1 VVLHVTNSPK
11 EERLCL
17 KWLLCLVATIT
28 STQAVFTHG
37 RNSLDNHL
45 KETDLSTTESNQQ
58 TQTGE
63 ILVDVSQLRVGV
75 HVHLPNSSW
84 LSHGLLFNSFV
95 ISTQEQIKKI
105 IAMQPTEIYCDLKRC
120 KLTPLPIE
128 NTPAPSL
135 LSAAQEQKKSLKEQ
149 LLLEKK
155 AFTKKQLQLRKR
167 INQAEMAHTE
177 EARIIGIALKYFN
190 DKPRD
195 TIKQAHIIS
204 ERSTA
209 TLLAN
214 TRGTITLVNEKNP
227 HLDHLATHALSVMT
241 LSLLLGKQAGLSEE
255 GLHAIGIG
263 ALLHDIGKQTFH
275 SSILTSVI
283 RNKFEEEVYRTHC
296 RIGYENA
303 LHSGAVPPA
312 VLDIILH
319 HHERIDGSGFP
330 DQLQGEAIT
339 LGARVVGIADHFDTL
354 TNPANSS
361 LALSPSEALAFMWVK
376 ERIYFDNL
384 LLQHF
389 IHAMGV
395 YPPGSI
401 VKLSNGHIGTIT
413 TSASVNHPLLPN
425 VLEYIPGVPRAE
437 AIITD
442 LTKNPT
448 IKIEKPLHFSE
459 CSEEQLEYLLPKRK
473 ISWFISEEN

>member
-1 VVLHVTNSPK
+1 MILAIIVQTALNIHH
-11 EERLCL
+11 R
-17 KWLLCLVATIT
+17 
-28 STQAVFTHG
+28 
-37 RNSLDNHL
+37 SLDNCL
-45 KETDLSTTESNQQ
+45 KETYLSTTASTQD

-63 ILVDVSQLRVGV
+63 ILLDISQLRVGV

-95 ISTQEQIKKI
+95 ISSPEQIKKI
-105 IAMQPTEIYCDLKRC
+105 TSMQPTEIYCDIKRC
-120 KLTPLPIE
+120 KLMPLPIE
-128 NTPAPSL
+128 NTPTQPVL
-135 LSAAQEQKKSLKEQ
+135 TTAQEQKKSLKEQ

-167 INQAEMAHTE
+167 INQAEMTHTE
-177 EARIIGIALKYFN
+177 DARVIGIALKYFN

-204 ERSTA
+204 ERA
-209 TLLAN
+209 TTNLLAN
-214 TRGTITLVNEKNP
+214 TSGTITLVNQKNP
-227 HLDHLATHALSVMT
+227 HLDHLAAHALSVMT
-241 LSLLLGKQAGLSEE
+241 LSLLLGKQAGLPEE

-330 DQLQGEAIT
+330 DKLHGEEIT

-354 TNPANSS
+354 TNPTNST

-376 ERIYFDNL
+376 EHVYFDNL
-384 LLQHF
+384 LLQYF

-413 TSASVNHPLLPN
+413 TSASVAHPLSPN

-459 CSEEQLEYLLPKRK
+459 CSEEQLEYLLPKRN
-473 ISWFISEEN
+473 ISWFISEDN